1 MVEICYQNF
10 PDLSEVNE
18 SFINSWFFDVVSR
31 FDKQLGDVTLIFCS
45 DDYLLDI
52 NRTYLNHDF
61 YTDIITFDYSNLDT
75 ISGDLFISV
84 DRVRENAIDLQQQFQ
99 DELHRVCVHGILHLI
114 GFKDKSDDE
123 SFLMRNQE
131 NAMLDIRMFHVKHLK
146 S

>member
-61 YTDIITFDYSNLDT
+61 YTDI
-75 ISGDLFISV
+75 
-84 DRVRENAIDLQQQFQ
+84 
-99 DELHRVCVHGILHLI
+99 
-114 GFKDKSDDE
+114 
-123 SFLMRNQE
+123 
-131 NAMLDIRMFHVKHLK
+131 
-146 S
+146 